1 MKNISLKMTIIASI
15 IVFILSFGA
24 TYALNVWSSG
34 NTLIS
39 GTTKCFK
46 VNYTKGQDINFTDG
60 LVAQTSF
67 DKNNA
72 VYTTLSISKNF
83 GCDLCGLGSIS
94 ANITSSIDLSS
105 GGLSYKI
112 YQETNEVKSGNI
124 TKAGITTLY
133 DNFDIKDARSVTFT
147 IYFYLD
153 ASKINNNYLETSFSG
168 KIYAEAKSTKD
179 ICNISNSNDLYTRIL
194 SNATLDTDIDFAK
207 ISSDTNG
214 KGIYMRSGTE
224 DEANQIY
231 YYRGAVD
238 NNNLLFANFCWKI
251 VRTTE
256 TGGIKLIY
264 NGLPNNGTCN
274 NTGDSTQI
282 GTSAFNTPNNSPAYV
297 GYMYGTVYPIKK
309 FDMSIPSD
317 EFNFG
322 KDVTYSNGVYTL
334 NSTTTVSAVDYVGES
349 DKYSNN
355 YHYTCFS
362 SSDTCNNVYYV
373 YYVGSDLA
381 YYITLTDGKKVDDAL
396 DEMLDNN
403 TNNSKI
409 KEYIDNWYSTNM
421 TSYTNKLEDTVWC
434 NDRSIY
440 ITGGWNPNGGSTSG
454 GWTSYS
460 LVFSRYKNLQNAS
473 PNLTCSRNLDKFT
486 TSTENG
492 NGELTYPVG
501 LLTVDEIML
510 AGGKDHISNTSY
522 YLYTGTE
529 YWTLTSRA
537 FISDGSREYYI
548 SADGTISHSYVR
560 SVLGVR
566 PTISLKPGNIISSG
580 NGTAA
585 NPYVIS

>member
-1 MKNISLKMTIIASI
+1 MKNISLKMTTIASV

-24 TYALNVWSSG
+24 TYAINVWSSG

-112 YQETNEVKSGNI
+112 YQGTNEVKSGSI
-124 TKAGITTLY
+124 TKTGITTLY
-133 DNFDIKDARSVTFT
+133 DNFNINDVRSITFT

-224 DEANQIY
+224 DEANPIY

-440 ITGGWNPNGGSTSG
+440 SKGGWDSNGGDT
-454 GWTSYS
+454 TSY
-460 LVFSRYKNLQNAS
+460 LYFSAHKRAWMKLRNPS
-473 PNLTCSRNLDKFT
+473 LTCSRNIDKFT
-486 TSTENG
+486 TNTNNG
-492 NGELTYPVG
+492 NGNLTYPVG
-501 LLTVDEIML
+501 LLTADEIML
-510 AGGKDHISNTSY
+510 AGGNGEDSNNSY
-522 YLYTGTE
+522 YLYTE
-529 YWTLTSRA
+529 NAYWVGSPYD
-537 FISDGSREYYI
+537 FIFE
-548 SADGTISHSYVR
+548 TMNEFYVR
-560 SVLGVR
+560 SDGKLVGYDAKTIYGVR
-566 PTISLKPGNIISSG
+566 PCISLASGTEISSG
-580 NGTAA
+580 NGTV
-585 NPYVIS
+585 NSPYVVD

>member
-1 MKNISLKMTIIASI
+1 MKEVGLKTTIIVGI
-15 IVFILSFGA
+15 LVFILSFGT
-24 TYALNVWSSG
+24 TYAINVWSSG

-46 VNYTKGQDINFTDG
+46 INYTKGQDINFTDG

-67 DKNNA
+67 DKENA

-83 GCDLCGLGSIS
+83 SCDLCGLGSIS

-112 YQETNEVKSGNI
+112 YQGTNEVKSGSI
-124 TKAGITTLY
+124 TKTGITTLY
-133 DNFDIKDARSVTFT
+133 DNFNINDVRSITFA

-179 ICNISNSNDLYTRIL
+179 ICNISDSNDLYTKIL
-194 SNATLDTDIDFAK
+194 SNATLDTDIDFSQ

-224 DEANQIY
+224 DEANPIF

-264 NGLPNNGTCN
+264 NGLPSNGTCN
-274 NTGDSTQI
+274 NTGDNTQI
-282 GTSAFNTPNNSPAYV
+282 GTSAFNTPNNSPTYV

-309 FDMSIPSD
+309 FDMSMPSD
-317 EFNFG
+317 EFSFG

-334 NSTTTVSAVDYVGES
+334 NSTNTITAGNYTDS
-349 DKYSNN
+349 DSYRSS
-355 YHYTCFS
+355 YHYTCFNS
-362 SSDTCNNVYYV
+362 SPTCGNTVYYI
-373 YYVGSDLA
+373 YYVSSDLA
-381 YYITLTDGKKVDDAL
+381 YYVTLTDGKKVEDAL
-396 DEMLDNN
+396 SEMLDNN
-403 TNNSKI
+403 TNNSII

-421 TSYTNKLEDTVWC
+421 TSYTTKLEDTVWC

-440 ITGGWNPNGGSTSG
+440 SKGGWDPNGGDT
-454 GWTSYS
+454 TSY
-460 LVFSRYKNLQNAS
+460 LYFSAHKRAWMKLRNPS
-473 PNLTCSRNLDKFT
+473 LTCSRNIDKFT
-486 TSTENG
+486 TNTNNG
-492 NGELTYPVG
+492 NGNLTYPVG
-501 LLTVDEIML
+501 LLTADEIML
-510 AGGKDHISNTSY
+510 AGGNGENSNNSY
-522 YLYTGTE
+522 YLYTGNA
-529 YWTLTSRA
+529 YWVGSPYD
-537 FISDGSREYYI
+537 FIFE
-548 SADGTISHSYVR
+548 TMNEFYVR
-560 SVLGVR
+560 SDGKLVGYDAKTVYGVR
-566 PTISLKPGNIISSG
+566 PSVSLAPGTEISSG
-580 NGTAA
+580 DGTA
-585 NPYVIS
+585 NSPYVVE

>member
-1 MKNISLKMTIIASI
+1 MKNISLKMTIIASV
-15 IVFILSFGA
+15 IVFILSFGV
-24 TYALNVWSSG
+24 TYAINVWSSG

-94 ANITSSIDLSS
+94 ANITTSIDLNS

-112 YQETNEVKSGNI
+112 YQGTNEVKSGSI
-124 TKAGITTLY
+124 TKTGITTLY
-133 DNFDIKDARSVTFT
+133 DNFNINDVRSITFT

-224 DEANQIY
+224 DEANPIY

-264 NGLPNNGTCN
+264 NGLPSNGTCN

-282 GTSAFNTPNNSPAYV
+282 GTSAFNTPNNSPTYV

-334 NSTTTVSAVDYVGES
+334 NSTTTVSVVDYVGES

-440 ITGGWNPNGGSTSG
+440 SKGGWDSNGGDT
-454 GWTSYS
+454 TSY
-460 LVFSRYKNLQNAS
+460 LYFSAHKRAWMKLRNPS
-473 PNLTCSRNLDKFT
+473 LTCSRNIDKFT
-486 TSTENG
+486 TNTNNG
-492 NGELTYPVG
+492 NGNLTYPVG
-501 LLTVDEIML
+501 LLTADEIML
-510 AGGKDHISNTSY
+510 AGGNGEDSNNSY
-522 YLYTGTE
+522 YLYTE
-529 YWTLTSRA
+529 NAYWVGSPYD
-537 FISDGSREYYI
+537 FIFE
-548 SADGTISHSYVR
+548 TMNEFYVR
-560 SVLGVR
+560 SDGKLVGYDAKTIYGVR
-566 PTISLKPGNIISSG
+566 PCISLASGTEISSG
-580 NGTAA
+580 NGTV
-585 NPYVIS
+585 NSPYVVD